1 MLSSKIMIQQR
12 FNDFW
17 VVLGLLQ
24 EGQHLTSRKPIGLH
38 QLPKVIGSI
47 RVDSQDRNDTQLGIT
62 RQDVVPVTSPDS
74 SHRKCL
80 GPLQ

>member
-12 FNDFW
+12 FNDFR

-24 EGQHLTSRKPIGLH
+24 EGQHLTSRKPISLH

-47 RVDSQDRNDTQLGIT
+47 RVDSQGRNDTQLGIT
-62 RQDVVPVTSPDS
+62 RQDVSGFCEHS
-74 SHRKCL
+74 C
-80 GPLQ
+80 Q